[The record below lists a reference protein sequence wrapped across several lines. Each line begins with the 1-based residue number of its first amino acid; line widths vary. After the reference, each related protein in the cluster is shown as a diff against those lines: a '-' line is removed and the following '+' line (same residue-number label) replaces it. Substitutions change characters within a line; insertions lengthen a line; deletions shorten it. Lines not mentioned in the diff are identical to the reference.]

1 MPAATTQPLTPHS
14 VTLSTRRPIPSHSDH
29 VLKPPPPHHPPCGWR
44 AEVHANWRAFMHAAF
59 PKKADGL
66 SHLTHTWHTKN
77 SSSGV
82 LDFLALSFFSRSLQ
96 KFGVQKCTPLACK
109 STRQIKNPYL
119 QQIHDGHLAC
129 ASARQIFEPTMCFC
143 RPLQQFWMQRCTPAG
158 VQKCTPAGVQKCTPR
173 ASLRA

>member
-1 MPAATTQPLTPHS
+1 
-14 VTLSTRRPIPSHSDH
+14 
-29 VLKPPPPHHPPCGWR
+29 
-44 AEVHANWRAFMHAAF
+44 MHATF

-66 SHLTHTWHTKN
+66 SNLTHTWHTKN

-143 RPLQQFWMQRCTPAG
+143 RPLQKFWMQRCTPAG

-173 ASLRA
+173 ASLRAWPARAPLLTILIPSPPHHSAPSNLSLYLILRPAPSHLRVALRIPVYATFV